1 MMFIFGS
8 LFGALIPNVRS
19 SSTNAVV
26 RRDDNWDNRSRNF
39 PVSPRQGDLCQF
51 FIKPDL
57 FVVHYYTDR
66 DRFSPR
72 FVVNG
77 FERTALRIN
86 IVNRGK
92 GVATDCVAKFRI
104 IDPREKPR
112 HPSPELKTLLWA
124 DGTTT
129 KTIYPRG
136 EEEML
141 NILFAD
147 SDMKDAASSG
157 PDIYGLV
164 ATPEAY
170 HMRRTR
176 AQEAFGVGDF
186 EAEVSIRS
194 KEGGYCRCILLIHI
208 EQDYTKISIKLSLFD
223 MIRQVYKRR
232 PSLSFLMSTLMRQ
245 MIK

>member
-1 MMFIFGS
+1 LVFS
-8 LFGALIPNVRS
+8 LCDVVTPNVRS
-19 SSTNAVV
+19 SPTNSAV
-26 RRDDNWDNRSRNF
+26 RRDDNWDNGTRSF
-39 PVSPRQGDLCQF
+39 PVSSRQGDLRQF

-72 FVVNG
+72 LLVNG
-77 FERTALRIN
+77 FERMILRVN

-104 IDPREKPR
+104 IGPPDPPEKPR

-124 DGTTT
+124 DVTTT

-147 SDMKDAASSG
+147 SDMKDASSLG
-157 PDIYGLV
+157 
-164 ATPEAY
+164 EQS
-170 HMRRTR
+170 H
-176 AQEAFGVGDF
+176 
-186 EAEVSIRS
+186 
-194 KEGGYCRCILLIHI
+194 ILLRTCRH
-208 EQDYTKISIKLSLFD
+208 L
-223 MIRQVYKRR
+223 
-232 PSLSFLMSTLMRQ
+232 
-245 MIK
+245 